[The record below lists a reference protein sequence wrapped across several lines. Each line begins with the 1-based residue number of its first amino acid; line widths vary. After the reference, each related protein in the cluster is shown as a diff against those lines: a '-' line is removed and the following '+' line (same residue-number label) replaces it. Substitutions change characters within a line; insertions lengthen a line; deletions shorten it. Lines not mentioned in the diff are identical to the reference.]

1 VSSTLE
7 RLQASLSDRYLIERE
22 LGRGGMATVYLAKD
36 IRHDRAVA
44 IKVLHPDLSA
54 TIGTERFEREIRL
67 AARLQHPHI
76 LGLYDSGSAGELLF
90 YVMPFVD
97 GESLRDRLDRDKQLP
112 IDDAIQIVQEVAD
125 ALGYAHSQNIIHR
138 DIKPENI
145 LLANGHAL
153 VADFGIAR
161 ARTEAGQDKLT
172 QTGMA
177 VGTPVYMSPEQSTG
191 EAVGPTA
198 DIYSLGCVLYEVLA
212 GEPPFMGSSGMAI
225 MAKHAM
231 ETVPSVRIVRPSV
244 PEEVEEAI
252 LAAMEKSPADRPKT
266 AAEFAA
272 ILGMPMGVTAAR
284 RVTSRY
290 TATRR
295 VPSDPRQMVQPPVA
309 WWRRKPVMIAG
320 AIGLFGAIT
329 LAAWTLN
336 ARESSNGILADDPA
350 TRRVAVLYFN
360 DESDGELAPV
370 ADRLTDALIR
380 DLERIPGLSVV
391 SRAGVTP
398 FRNRGI
404 APDSVARSLNAGTLV
419 MGSVVPE
426 GENVKVNLRL
436 LDEGGTD
443 IGQRTNVVV
452 PRDSLFGAEE
462 SVASR
467 VAELLRERL
476 GREIQLRT
484 SLAGTRVMAAW
495 SLYNRA
501 EKLRKDAT
509 RQAGTN
515 RDSAQAALA
524 LADSLA
530 LQAQRA
536 DSKWSD
542 PIALEAEIALQRGRL
557 YNPQTA
563 EGKTQRERLF
573 QKALDAAE
581 RMVAM
586 DPASGRALAL
596 RGTVKYALW
605 GLALNLDPVARAQ
618 ELRAAGADLESA
630 VTKDPTLAAAY
641 ATLSSVDYDRKD
653 RFSAFRNALRAY
665 QTDAFLSNA
674 ETILNR
680 LYWTS
685 SDTDNFAEARK
696 WCAEGNRRFPAN
708 YLFTFCKLWALLT
721 PDAQPDIPLAWS
733 LAAQV
738 ESLAPPVV
746 RPFQSRKAQMIVG
759 GVIGRAGK
767 AAGGQSALLDSADRV
782 LVRARADRT
791 IDLEGELPGFEA
803 VMRTQMG
810 DLERGLEMLKQYVS
824 THPDHFFLVGGNIHW
839 WWRPLQALP
848 GFQQLKANAR

>member
-1 VSSTLE
+1 
-7 RLQASLSDRYLIERE
+7 
-22 LGRGGMATVYLAKD
+22 MATVYLAKD
-36 IRHDRAVA
+36 VRHDRAVA

-54 TIGTERFEREIRL
+54 TIGNERFEREIRL
-67 AARLQHPHI
+67 AAKLQHPHI
-76 LGLYDSGSAGELLF
+76 LGLYDSGSAAELLF

-112 IDDAIQIVQEVAD
+112 VDDAIQIILEVAD
-125 ALGYAHSQNIIHR
+125 ALGYAHKHNIIHR

-177 VGTPVYMSPEQSTG
+177 VGTPVYMSPEQSSG
-191 EAVGPTA
+191 DAVGPTA
-198 DIYSLGCVLYEVLA
+198 DIYSLGCMLYEVLA
-212 GEPPFMGSSGMAI
+212 GEPPFTGSSGMAI

-266 AAEFAA
+266 AADFAA

-290 TATRR
+290 TASRR
-295 VPSDPRQMVQPPVA
+295 IPSDPRQLVQAPVV

-320 AIGLFGAIT
+320 AVGLVGAIT

-336 ARESSNGILADDPA
+336 AGESSSKSVTAFSAN
-350 TRRVAVLYFN
+350 RVAVLYFN
-360 DESDGELAPV
+360 DESSDGELKDV
-370 ADRLTDALIR
+370 ADRFTEALIR
-380 DLERIPGLSVV
+380 DLERIPDLNVV

-398 FRNRGI
+398 FRNRNVT
-404 APDSVARSLNAGTLV
+404 PDSIARALKAGTLV
-419 MGSVVPE
+419 VGSVVPE
-426 GENVKVNLRL
+426 GDNVKVNLRL
-436 LDEGGTD
+436 LDESGTD
-443 IGQRTNVVV
+443 IQRGNVVIAA
-452 PRDSLFGAEE
+452 DSLFAAED
-462 SVASR
+462 SVAGR
-467 VAELLRERL
+467 AAELLRRFL
-476 GREIQLRT
+476 GDEIQLRA
-484 SLAGTRVMAAW
+484 SQAGTRVKAAW
-495 SLYNRA
+495 TLYNRA
-501 EKLRKDAT
+501 EKLRKDAA
-509 RQAGTN
+509 RQASSS
-515 RDSAQAALA
+515 RDSAHATLQV
-524 LADSLA
+524 ADSLA
-530 LQAQRA
+530 MQAQRA
-536 DSKWSD
+536 DPKWSD
-542 PIALEAEIALQRGRL
+542 PIALEADIDLQRGRL
-557 YNPQTA
+557 YSRPSA
-563 EGKTQRERLF
+563 EDKTERGRWF
-573 QKALDAAE
+573 QKARDAAE
-581 RMVAM
+581 RMVEK
-586 DPASGRALAL
+586 DGSGRALAL
-596 RGTVKYALW
+596 RGTVKYAQW
-605 GLALNLDPVARAQ
+605 SLALTTDPVARAA
-618 ELRAAGADLESA
+618 ELKAAGADLERA
-630 VTKDPTLAAAY
+630 VQLDPKLASAY

-653 RFSAFRNALRAY
+653 RFSALRNARQAY
-665 QTDAFLSNA
+665 DTDAFLSNA
-674 ETILNR
+674 QTILNR
-680 LYWTS
+680 LFWTS

-696 WCAEGNRRFPAN
+696 WCAEGRRRFPAD
-708 YLFTFCKLWALLT
+708 YLFTLCQLWLVLT
-721 PDAQPDIPLAWS
+721 PDERPDIPLAWS

-738 ESLAPPVV
+738 ESLAPPTV

-791 IDLEGELPGFEA
+791 IDTEGEIPGYEA
-803 VMRTQMG
+803 VMRAQMG
-810 DLERGLEMLKQYVS
+810 DLDRGLEMLKQYVA